1 MVPPGRR
8 SLRRGAAR
16 ARRLATPVRALRNSS
31 GGVDLSKDLRGQTPA
46 ARPQRSKLPP
56 AGGTTDATT
65 GPSRRLPA
73 RPCRSVRPRPSSS
86 PSFGADV
93 RSYRSVHSRPGPRR
107 ARPASSTSA
116 NDPSDARRTPNRGA
130 LSSASDRNSGS
141 AERQFSCAA
150 ERSADHSRCRQRL
163 RFARAL
169 TEPATN
175 VAAHDSGH
183 HVSVTGSEAGAS

>member
-65 GPSRRLPA
+65 GPLRRLPA
-73 RPCRSVRPRPSSS
+73 RPCRSALWHRTVRPRFGRAARCVTRHDGGARSRAVRNCHGSRSPPPPAARVSQGRFGRPDCGALLVSGSSHHGPGRLTVAVHQGASAWCRWLRRGSSS
-86 PSFGADV
+86 LSCATTE
-93 RSYRSVHSRPGPRR
+93 RSVSCN
-107 ARPASSTSA
+107 ARS
-116 NDPSDARRTPNRGA
+116 
-130 LSSASDRNSGS
+130 
-141 AERQFSCAA
+141 
-150 ERSADHSRCRQRL
+150 
-163 RFARAL
+163 
-169 TEPATN
+169 
-175 VAAHDSGH
+175 
-183 HVSVTGSEAGAS
+183 